1 MYCSFLRNARYKDIT
16 IIKEDYT
23 MPKMKTSR
31 AAAKRFKTTG
41 TGKIV
46 RNKAYKSHILTKK
59 TQKRKRNLRKATVL
73 DQSNVKNMKKIL
85 PYL

>member
-1 MYCSFLRNARYKDIT
+1 
-16 IIKEDYT
+16 
-23 MPKMKTSR
+23 MPKIKTSR

-73 DQSNVKNMKKIL
+73 EENLTVFIRLSLKEEYKRWQELKAD
-85 PYL
+85 

>member
-1 MYCSFLRNARYKDIT
+1 
-16 IIKEDYT
+16 
-23 MPKMKTSR
+23 MPKIKTSR
-31 AAAKRFKTTG
+31 AAAKRFKVTG
-41 TGKIV
+41 TGKLK
-46 RNKAYKSHILTKK
+46 RAKAYKSHILTKK

>member
-1 MYCSFLRNARYKDIT
+1 
-16 IIKEDYT
+16 
-23 MPKMKTSR
+23 MPKVKTSR
-31 AAAKRFKTTG
+31 AAAKRFKKTG
-41 TGKIV
+41 TGQLK
-46 RNKAYKSHILTKK
+46 RMKAYKSHILTKK

>member
-1 MYCSFLRNARYKDIT
+1 
-16 IIKEDYT
+16 

-31 AAAKRFKTTG
+31 AAAKRFKKTG

-59 TQKRKRNLRKATVL
+59 TQKIKRNLRKPTVL
-73 DQSNVKNMKKIL
+73 DQTNVKSMKKIL